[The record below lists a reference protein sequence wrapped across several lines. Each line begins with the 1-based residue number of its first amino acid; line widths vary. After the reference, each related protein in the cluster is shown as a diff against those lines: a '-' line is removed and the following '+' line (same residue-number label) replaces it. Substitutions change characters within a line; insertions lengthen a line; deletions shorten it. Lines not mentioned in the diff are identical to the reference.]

1 MAIPDHLSRK
11 LEALPDKPGVYL
23 WKNGAGEILYVGKA
37 KSLRARVPSYF
48 GPDAGGTPE
57 QAALVAQI
65 ADVET
70 IIVPNEA
77 QALLLENNLIK
88 EHRPRF
94 NIRLTDDKSYPRI
107 AVTLAEPFPRVLVT
121 RRVTIPGARYFGPY
135 TDVATLRQTL
145 NIIRRIF
152 TVRSCHWDLPREAP
166 ERPCLDYHIERCRAP
181 CVNLQSEA
189 EYRRMIDDVLLFLEG
204 KTVDVRTRLRERMQE
219 ASRQL
224 DFERAAQVRDALKW
238 LDQLEQPQAI
248 ELVGGGDA
256 DAIGIARDGDDAC
269 GVVLRVRDGKLIAR
283 EHWFLENAE
292 HETEGAVL
300 SAFLVRCYLP
310 LAERARSVLLPFPP
324 EDLASLATL
333 VPGVDWRTPQRGSKA
348 QLAELADQNARHL
361 LDSLK
366 IETFDIDERAAD
378 PVFALGRDL
387 GLAQVPRAF
396 VCIDISTNQG
406 RDTVGSLVW
415 FEAGRPKKAE
425 YRRFR
430 IRGAPQDD
438 FAAVH
443 EVVTRYLTRRLAEE
457 KPLPD
462 LLVIDGGKGQLGAAL
477 DAARSVGQEQLPIVS
492 LAKREE
498 EIFLPGRVQPLAL
511 SRRSPSLKLLQRA
524 RDEAHRFA
532 VSYSRKRRSRRTIT
546 SELLAIPGIGPNRR
560 RVLLERFGSLAG
572 VKTATSAE
580 IAALPGFSVKLAER
594 ILDRL
599 QLRV

>member
-23 WKNGAGEILYVGKA
+23 WKNAAGEILYVGKA

-70 IIVPNEA
+70 IIVSNEP

-107 AVTLAEPFPRVLVT
+107 AVTLAEPFPRVLVV
-121 RRVTIPGARYFGPY
+121 RRVAIPGARFFGPY

-181 CVNLQSEA
+181 CVGLQSEA

-204 KTVDVRTRLRERMQE
+204 KTVDVRTRLRDRMQQ
-219 ASRQL
+219 ASRQQ

-238 LDQLEQPQAI
+238 LDQLEQPQAV

-283 EHWFLENAE
+283 DHWFLENAE

-310 LAERARSVLLPFPP
+310 LEGRARSVLLPFPP
-324 EDLASLATL
+324 EDLASLAAL
-333 VPGVDWRTPQRGSKA
+333 VPDVDWRTPQRGSKA

-366 IETFDIDERAAD
+366 IESFDIDERAAD

-387 GLAQVPRAF
+387 GLATVPRAF

-462 LLVIDGGKGQLGAAL
+462 LMVIDGGKGQLGAAL
-477 DAARSVGQEQLPIVS
+477 DAARAAGQEQLPIVS

-498 EIFLPGRVQPLAL
+498 EIFLPGRVQPLTL

-560 RVLLERFGSLAG
+560 RLLLERFGSLAG
-572 VKTATSAE
+572 VKTATPAE
-580 IAALPGFSVKLAER
+580 IA
-594 ILDRL
+594 
-599 QLRV
+599 